1 VLAEII
7 DLLVDI
13 FALFSLFLRLLGLAL
28 LELLLLISL
37 GGLGKLLHVLF
48 LLLLDVLLDFSHV
61 VLFLLLKSFGNK
73 LMVVDNVITVV
84 SNALLAELDWV
95 LIVSNVLSV
104 VIVIEMA
111 VELHKLVA
119 TLILFLR
126 VDFLHLLILLLL
138 VLNHGVGLV
147 LQVLSPQLCIITS
160 VLVLNLHKVEV
171 ALTLHGGGSGSISLI
186 RVWNVIRVVIVIG
199 NLDHLVVIKL
209 LSLSLNVVALVVLVE
224 EPSEV
229 AVGTELRIV
238 QLLVIVS
245 NSLHVFWSID
255 DLWVVWR
262 LVVSFLESVRSVDAL
277 ILSVEL
283 EPVGAL

>member
-1 VLAEII
+1 MLAEII

-126 VDFLHLLILLLL
+126 VDFLHLLILLFL
-138 VLNHGVGLV
+138 VVNHRVGLV
-147 LQVLSPQLCIITS
+147 LKVLSPQLCIITS

-186 RVWNVIRVVIVIG
+186 GVWNVIRVVIVIG